1 MGDLSEMSSRK
12 TEYGD
17 THFLNADSPEE
28 TARALIGILEGS
40 GFRPIAESTARE
52 IPSEESPARED
63 TADLHPGS
71 IRSRLECAPLVFAG
85 GRGLH
90 TMENLQKLTR
100 LAVLYG
106 AEYAVSRPLAL
117 EGFAPEERM
126 IGVSGA
132 AVRPKLL
139 FAAGLS
145 GSIQFMGGVK
155 NINHVI
161 VVNNNPNAQIFR
173 YATEAVL
180 ADAGTLLDAML
191 EILEGNIPA
200 RSQITGQNSPDESP
214 DKSRR

>member
-40 GFRPIAESTARE
+40 GFRPIAES
-52 IPSEESPARED
+52 PARED

-100 LAVLYG
+100 LAALYG

-132 AVRPKLL
+132 AVRPNLL
-139 FAAGLS
+139 FAAGIS

-155 NINHVI
+155 NSNHVI
-161 VVNNNPNAQIFR
+161 VVNNNHNAQIFR
-173 YATEAVL
+173 YAKEAVL

-191 EILEGNIPA
+191 EILEGSIPA
-200 RSQITGQNSPDESP
+200 SSQITGQNSPDESP